1 MRRFAFNFLF
11 FWIVSLSFGY
21 AQNAPMLRFGLMA
34 DIQYCD
40 CDTKGSRY
48 YRNSLAKLEAAV
60 DDFNAHQVEFVLNL
74 GDLVDRNHEDLDAV
88 TDRQRMLKARIYNVL
103 GNHDYEG
110 VDSNKKLYKK
120 LGLPSDYFSFEE
132 KGWRFII
139 LNTNDV
145 ASYANINGRKRK
157 ELAAIR
163 LNIKERN
170 RDNGQEWNGGIGK
183 RQMKWLEKQLQRS
196 VKAGEKVLIF
206 SHHPLYPAEI
216 HAALNDQEV
225 LDTVSPYAGI
235 VKALISGHNHAGA
248 YAKYKG
254 IPCITLEGMVETAAE
269 NAYVI
274 AEILPGKIVLTGKGR
289 ASSHEIEF

>member
-1 MRRFAFNFLF
+1 
-11 FWIVSLSFGY
+11 
-21 AQNAPMLRFGLMA
+21 MLRFGLMA

-145 ASYANINGRKRK
+145 ASYANINGRKKK
-157 ELAAIR
+157 ELAAIH

-196 VKAGEKVLIF
+196 AKAGEKVLIF

-216 HAALNDQEV
+216 HAVLNDQEI
-225 LDTVSPYAGI
+225 LDTVFPYAGI

-248 YAKYKG
+248 YAEYKG

-274 AEILPGKIVLTGKGR
+274 AEILPGKISLTGKGR
-289 ASSHEIEF
+289 ASSYEIDL